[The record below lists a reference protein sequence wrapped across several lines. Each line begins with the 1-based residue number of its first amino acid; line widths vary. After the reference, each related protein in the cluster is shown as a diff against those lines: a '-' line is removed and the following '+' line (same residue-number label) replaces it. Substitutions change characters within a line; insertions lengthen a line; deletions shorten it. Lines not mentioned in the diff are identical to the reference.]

1 MRLPIVTIGLSITT
15 ICVFLFAGALPDHL
29 VWHSG
34 ADRQN
39 WQWVSAHFAH
49 ISGEHLIWNFT
60 ALLLLGSIIEQTSRV
75 VLGLA
80 LVFGTVSVNI
90 YLASLFTLDA
100 YAGLSGVLNSL
111 LLVALYFLYQLADYK
126 AASVITL
133 ILSLVK
139 IAVEYFFEL
148 SIFST
153 LPWPAVPEAHFA
165 GLIGG
170 AIFVIILDLHKRT
183 LLKLDL

>member
-1 MRLPIVTIGLSITT
+1 MCI
-15 ICVFLFAGALPDHL
+15 FLLAGAMPDQL
-29 VWHSG
+29 IWHNG
-34 ADRQN
+34 TDIQN

-49 ISGEHLIWNFT
+49 ISREHLIWNLA
-60 ALLLLGSIIEQTSRV
+60 ALLLLGSIIEQTSRAA
-75 VLGLA
+75 LGLA

-126 AASVITL
+126 VASVITL
-133 ILSLVK
+133 ILSLAK
-139 IAVEYFFEL
+139 IAVEYFFEM

-153 LPWPAVPEAHFA
+153 LPWPSVPEAHFA

-170 AIFVIILDLHKRT
+170 ALFVIILNLHKRN
-183 LLKLDL
+183 LLKLDFINVKNVDHGDTKF